1 MSVKH
6 SINFS
11 KSLTPSVCNK
21 MEIDP
26 IPNELEDLT
35 CLETNLKYL
44 KNN

>member
-1 MSVKH
+1 
-6 SINFS
+6 
-11 KSLTPSVCNK
+11 

-44 KNN
+44 KTLIQDC